1 MKLYNVLEA
10 YEKLMNRSLEIS
22 RLYNYLTPQNGNITN
37 STISFERFC
46 AFMAEFSS
54 TDGCN
59 MCSTDGRVYYS
70 ALYWTCALLKTRYLL
85 KSFVLRPIMNALGIA
100 PFRMISYFFFWFVFC
115 PSFFVWLFKSGHSI
129 VCFSFSHAFLFILL
143 LFQMEP
149 TINEWLKTTLLNRI
163 L

>member
-10 YEKLMNRSLEIS
+10 YEKLTKRPLEIS

-37 STISFERFC
+37 STITFERFC

-70 ALYWTCALLKTRYLL
+70 ALYWMCALLKTRYLL
-85 KSFVLRPIMNALGIA
+85 KSFVLRPITNALGIA
-100 PFRMISYFFFWFVFC
+100 PFRMISFLVCLLPIAFCFGFSKVVTC
-115 PSFFVWLFKSGHSI
+115 PSFIFEFLA
-129 VCFSFSHAFLFILL
+129 CFFYFSYIFF
-143 LFQMEP
+143 
-149 TINEWLKTTLLNRI
+149 
-163 L
+163 

>member
-100 PFRMISYFFFWFVFC
+100 PFRMISFFFFGLFSAHRFLFGFSKVVTPSFVFH
-115 PSFFVWLFKSGHSI
+115 FRMLFYLFYY
-129 VCFSFSHAFLFILL
+129 CFKWNL
-143 LFQMEP
+143 Q
-149 TINEWLKTTLLNRI
+149 
-163 L
+163 